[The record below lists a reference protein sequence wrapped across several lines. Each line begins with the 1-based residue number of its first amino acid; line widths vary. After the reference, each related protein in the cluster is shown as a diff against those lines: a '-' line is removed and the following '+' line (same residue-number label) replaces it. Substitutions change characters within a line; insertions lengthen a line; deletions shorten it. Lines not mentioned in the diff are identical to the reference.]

1 MALRMRQRIT
11 RDRRLRRIRRAVGWS
26 ALLVATLL
34 TSLTGCGA
42 QRNPVAI
49 APPSR
54 QTLTQLIGWP
64 IAKTQFVRWA
74 NHPPEMIVASTPY
87 TASTFTNFQL
97 SVMRWSPTYHNWNV
111 VWNGPQLSMQNANPN
126 HPTRGAIA
134 SWQTLRVS
142 QHGLVVGVLA
152 PASMGASA
160 TFDSGQLLWVPSQGT
175 PRMLWATH
183 GFQTT
188 LTDGAIARSRN
199 GLLVTDNTCGGIR
212 VTRQATEPMLARLS
226 CTKLMSQIAGR
237 HLPFRIQN
245 HRVIPAQSTVTVP
258 VGSTVV
264 FWPANPS
271 TIRAVNTGV
280 VGLLGPYGEH
290 GMVFDDMANMMSS
303 WSESFRSIGTYEF
316 AVTTQEYSFSNVRAT
331 WIIHVAPSP

>member
-1 MALRMRQRIT
+1 MTLRVIQRMIQG
-11 RDRRLRRIRRAVGWS
+11 RRWPIRRAVGGS

-42 QRNPVAI
+42 QRQPVAI

-54 QTLTQLIGWP
+54 QTLTQLIGEP
-64 IAKTQFVRWA
+64 IAKTQFIRWA
-74 NHPPEMIVASTPY
+74 NHPPEMIVASTPW
-87 TASTFTNFQL
+87 TNSTFTNFQI

-111 VWNGPQLSMQNANPN
+111 VWNGPQVSMQNANPN

-134 SWQTLRVS
+134 SWQTLRIS

-152 PASMGASA
+152 PASVGASA

-175 PRMLWATH
+175 PRMLWSTH

-188 LTDGAIARSRN
+188 LTDGTIVRSRN
-199 GLLVTDNTCGGIR
+199 GLLVTENACWGVR
-212 VTRQATEPMLARLS
+212 VTGRGSEPVLTHPS
-226 CTKLMSQIAGR
+226 CTTLMSQIAGR
-237 HLPFRIQN
+237 RLTFRIQN
-245 HRVIPAQSTVTVP
+245 HRVIPAHSTVTVP

-264 FWPANPS
+264 FWPANAS

-290 GMVFDDMANMMSS
+290 GRVFDDMANMMSS

-316 AVTTQEYSFSNVRAT
+316 AVTTQEFSFSNVRAT
-331 WIIHVAPSP
+331 WIIRVAPSP